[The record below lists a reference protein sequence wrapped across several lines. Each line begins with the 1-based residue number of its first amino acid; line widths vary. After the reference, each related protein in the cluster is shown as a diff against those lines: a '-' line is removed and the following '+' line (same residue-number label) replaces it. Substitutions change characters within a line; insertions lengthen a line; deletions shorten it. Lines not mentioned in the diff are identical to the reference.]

1 MADAIIEK
9 QTEYVAEQEEHQKHI
24 SENYKKLL
32 DSASPALKEREEE
45 RPAPAPAYT
54 APEPAKAASN
64 AQAFVPV
71 ADNAAR
77 IRDYNAYR
85 VPAGQRTLFDS
96 APAASEELVM
106 SVPATAAAP
115 ATATITEDSEDALP
129 TPTTMAMLNRV
140 EEAEERD
147 EIPTVGFFATLSI
160 KLKVALTVVA
170 AAILVAV
177 AIIFINT
184 SVLRSM
190 DARINSE
197 RSSLRELQ
205 EQYREVQQRIEEA
218 TDPDSIAAWA
228 EQNGMV
234 KD

>member
-9 QTEYVAEQEEHQKHI
+9 QAEYVAEQEEHQKRI
-24 SENYKKLL
+24 AENYQRLL
-32 DSASPALKEREEE
+32 DGASPTREERVEE
-45 RPAPAPAYT
+45 RPAPVSPVIGPAKAEAPAPAY
-54 APEPAKAASN
+54 APM
-64 AQAFVPV
+64 

-85 VPAGQRTLFDS
+85 VPAGRRTLFDDV
-96 APAASEELVM
+96 PATSEELVM
-106 SVPATAAAP
+106 SVPAAAAAP
-115 ATATITEDSEDALP
+115 AATAVAEESEDALP

-147 EIPTVGFFATLSI
+147 EIPTVGFFAALST

-184 SVLRSM
+184 SVLNSM
-190 DARINSE
+190 DVRISRE
-197 RSSLRELQ
+197 RTSLQQLQ
-205 EQYREVQQRIEEA
+205 EEYREVQQRIEDA
-218 TDPDSIAAWA
+218 TDPENIAQWA